1 MPASRHPCPRFPP
14 EPSAATRGNPKRP
27 LWIPAFCADAPLLLA
42 KLRSG
47 MSGFSLSESAGYMQ
61 RCEAVASWKLP
72 GSILFF
78 KSHCVL
84 ELGLR
89 PAVCSTGWTR
99 KGPSETTCAHLLFRF
114 RRLEVAGFSGAPTA
128 CSRSSSASDWTSFRG
143 RCGQARRSCRSQIR
157 APAGRWSRT
166 YIPLRF
172 LPRFGRSHLR

>member
-1 MPASRHPCPRFPP
+1 MRRGTTSLQRSRLLPASRHPCPRFPP
-14 EPSAATRGNPKRP
+14 EPSAATRGNPERP

-61 RCEAVASWKLP
+61 RCKAVASWKLP

-114 RRLEVAGFSGAPTA
+114 RRLEVAGFSGSPTA
-128 CSRSSSASDWTSFRG
+128 CSPLFIRQRSELFSWKM
-143 RCGQARRSCRSQIR
+143 RSGAALLSITNTRS
-157 APAGRWSRT
+157 GS
-166 YIPLRF
+166 
-172 LPRFGRSHLR
+172 